1 MDNNN
6 KTTKYPASNSL
17 RLATDLFLTYEGTLS
32 SVRAEEGEKSII
44 YAPKRTFKVYLYVCI
59 YTHIHTRTIDYSTSI
74 HSYINPYLH
83 R

>member
-32 SVRAEEGEKSII
+32 SVRAEEGGGKKIDYIRAQTYIQSVSLC
-44 YAPKRTFKVYLYVCI
+44 VY
-59 YTHIHTRTIDYSTSI
+59 IHTHTHKNNRLFYID
-74 HSYINPYLH
+74 P
-83 R
+83 